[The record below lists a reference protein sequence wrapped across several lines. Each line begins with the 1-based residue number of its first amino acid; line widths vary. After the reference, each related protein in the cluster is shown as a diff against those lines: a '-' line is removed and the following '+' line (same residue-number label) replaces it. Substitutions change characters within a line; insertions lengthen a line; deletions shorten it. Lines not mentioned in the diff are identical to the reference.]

1 MKKRYTL
8 NGKNYNVDVNS
19 QAGIKWL
26 ENNPTAVLVGDVDEG
41 GKVTADP
48 SFIKK
53 QAEPPKKKTG
63 STESATEGPK
73 TQAQT
78 TGDTDLSSGDGS
90 LDLVEKAISRFE
102 SYTANEEQVKEA
114 ESKANAKL
122 EELNYLSTTNYK
134 QIAKDEEA
142 EEGFFE
148 GIGTTL
154 SAIATFQTE
163 STKRT
168 ADALEKRK
176 QAKKERRELY
186 SKAFDSLL
194 EEENKKR
201 SQEERI
207 LKTDEEGNLTE
218 EYNAWVN
225 ATRESGLADAK
236 AKAILQKQYEDEYF
250 DENIEKSIEERTEFY
265 NLARTDSQLEEEK
278 IAKQAIEQLNEESKK
293 IVKSQNALVE
303 GLATLGEKSKQY
315 EEFSLEL
322 NAIGKSI
329 EKITSK
335 EYTTEEEYN
344 KAQEEYNKLKAT
356 YDQKVKDYEASGGL
370 SFDQLNAER
379 ERYMSAYA
387 RIEERSV
394 DIIKNEE
401 DLKKYVDAV
410 GRNYNFFTNFYGA
423 IAQGAVSMAANYS
436 SFVSMVDD
444 MIDSA
449 ASNLPESIQ
458 GNAANAMRL
467 YAGPLSATLLANK
480 AAEGVIGEDTVEEV
494 EKALYG
500 YTESIS
506 NYLEAPPEFS
516 EISNL
521 QDAGEWYAHMV
532 ASQAAN
538 TAVTVSTGG
547 ASLFVLG
554 ATSAGA
560 KYHDLEE
567 EMKSYAELPDGHP
580 MKDFKY
586 SKAQQYTSAL
596 LSGTVEGLSEKISLG
611 QLNKVKGLVSS
622 NAVMKRGFN
631 NFLYRNFAT
640 TKGLYNNFYDPIE
653 EGASELAS
661 QFGSNVVDR
670 FVLGKENSLLEG
682 LDESFVSGLLM
693 SGTVFKAPAIGKN
706 IVKAFQSTDVT
717 AELERISADLLENSI
732 SLQNEEL
739 TDEVR
744 ADLEAEKTKLVNR
757 HSILM
762 QETIRGYENM
772 SKEDRN
778 LLIDLDVN
786 ITNLR
791 KANKNLEADASL
803 SQEEAE
809 RRINRNNEQI
819 SDFNNDKQIV
829 LSRAASEYNV
839 SKIQRSTAKAQ
850 KDLEAI
856 TGKPVKVVRAN
867 SENIEQAV
875 EEFKQNELQY
885 YDNEISKKQ
894 KQLDSASAKDKPII
908 ARELSTLKQDRL
920 DFESQVSGKDVFDA
934 DGFIASGTGTI
945 FINETKSVQT
955 GSTNVANHEF
965 LHAVLKNT
973 IADNPAA
980 AIVLGDA
987 VRSYLDALNPDIM
1000 SQSALAS
1007 RLRNYQDQPFSVR
1020 SEEMITLF
1028 ADALASGDIKI
1039 ETSTVGKLK
1048 NAVRDIVRSAGVNKG
1063 NIKLNTAKDVVDFI
1077 VNFQNSRNSIFGF
1090 RRRAAAKNITEGLDI
1105 SEEMLSKAGDII
1117 KADEKYRRSQG
1128 VLTKYGGKQP
1138 TIKKSLT
1145 NDVTNAVDELGNMGW
1160 DNDTWKE
1167 QGANYALGVMQSEK
1181 MLDRLIA
1188 SKLKVPMP
1196 PNETKEFIAKVY
1208 SELTSHVK
1216 NFRPDDNDSLFG
1228 WINSQ
1233 ISNKA
1238 GNVYNREYKATEES
1252 RGVDIDAKTSDGKDV
1267 VQIAADT
1274 DYEMARIDEI
1284 GLDEDA
1290 RDDYSRLRRDLGLN
1304 EEMMDKVKKTVM
1316 KVFGTKLPQVDSKK
1330 FKSTLE
1336 KAFRSELKKPIQ
1348 DMMGGR
1354 EDYDMFLV
1362 DHFAAV
1368 FRALPASTLVSMEKN
1383 VDPDK
1388 RIFTTSERITKPT
1401 EVDRLVSEGRL
1412 PKDVN
1417 RLSGPQL
1424 HTKKPMPDTRQ
1435 VLAYF
1440 RGKNMKE
1447 VLGYEVGA
1455 STLGTRKDKLA
1466 MEIGV
1471 ELAFDATSDVLK
1483 MEDVRERRKGIAEI
1497 QGYEILENDV
1507 AMVAKA
1513 IDRDPTIKFSFN
1525 MPGAASYTK
1534 FVASDDVNIFT
1545 TGMQAIF
1552 ERIDSNFELWDKDKV
1567 GPLLREEF
1575 ISSLPEKTIETA
1587 IKRVVEFANQW
1598 RKVGEILKSKNIESK
1613 VNVAPYVEKRL
1624 LSSQEIGDIGMF
1636 NVMGDAL
1643 QAEENARAEAEN
1655 RKPRDISS
1663 ISSLWNDDNV
1673 RDARAAIKIYY
1684 NELVSEYGEEV
1695 ANRKISLISQAFSNS
1710 STIGPKSRSIF
1721 EGKSDFIKVI
1731 GADNKKFE
1739 KNRRVINKQSAAG
1752 VLKDKNYDGRD
1763 KLAEESQEFMTDFV
1777 EFMVNKAK
1785 DPNSSITLASLAMIA
1800 SGVNGTTNGAMRT
1813 AAKVSYIADGYAN
1826 TDLSVANKILRYEH
1840 VIPVS
1845 FKFIELYNEVNNH
1858 GKVRDRSDFWG
1869 DYKVAIIPKSMD
1881 NALNKAGLRV
1891 SMPVQYGKGDEP
1903 LSRYY
1908 NSRTYRSGKLVAV
1921 TDIRTGEIIEYGKPF
1936 IKASDLWKAGNI
1948 AEATAVVE
1956 NQNTHLISFSKT
1968 AKPKGMSVFDFDET
1982 LIIHGENFIVA
1993 TRGDEEIKIS
2003 SGDWPLKGPQL
2014 AEEGW
2019 EFDFSDFVNV
2029 RGGEEGPLLQKMK
2042 NQIDKFGNK
2051 NVFVLTARPAES
2063 ALPIYEWLK
2072 SKGVRLPYDNI
2083 TGLGDGRGEAK
2094 AAWMLNKYH
2103 EGYNDMYFVDDAL
2116 PNVEAVQ
2123 KVIDDYDIKGKSVQA
2138 MIKFSKTAG
2147 LQFEQMLER
2156 NAGVKV
2162 ERVFSRV
2169 EARIEGKKKGRY
2181 QFFVPPSAED
2191 FKGLIYK
2198 FVGSGKQG
2206 DADLKWFE
2214 ENLFKP
2220 FSKGI
2225 RNIDSL
2231 RQAMSEDYA
2240 SLRSE
2245 FKDVTKRFKDEVPG
2259 TKLNVEQAIRVYL
2272 WASND
2277 IAIPGLDLKTK
2288 EAVMAYMKKDQ
2299 AAAAFAGIL
2308 GEVSRAKNGY
2318 VKPKDYWIAGNIGT
2332 DLMDQVQAARKLM
2345 LKEWRMKKKYV
2356 FSDSN
2361 LNKIEAIYG
2370 TNFRS
2375 ALDDILWRMEHGTN
2389 RPSGKDANVNKFL
2402 NWINGSVGAVMFFNM
2417 RSAVLQT
2424 MSAVNYINFEDNNI
2438 FKASAAFANQKQYWA
2453 DVVELFNSDTL
2464 KQRRAGLKI
2473 DVSASELASTFENSG
2488 NKISSVIAWFLEKG
2502 FKPTQIADSIAI
2514 ATGGA
2519 TFYRNRINTYIK
2531 KGDTPQEA
2539 QEKAFADFQEL
2550 TEENQQSSRPD
2561 LVSQQQASV
2570 LGRLILAWQN
2580 TPMQYTR
2587 LTKKA
2592 LSDLVN
2598 RRGDWKANVSKI
2610 LYYGFAQNVVFGA
2623 IQSGLMFMMFG
2634 GEEDEEEMDKKNIRV
2649 ANGVLDTL
2657 LRGTGV
2663 YGAAAATAKNVIMRW
2678 YEESQ
2683 KDFGKKDLSKVA
2695 VEMVNLSPP
2704 IGSKVRKVM
2713 NAIKTYDYSK
2723 DVMKKMDYSFNNPG
2737 WDVLANLVEATTNAP
2752 MARIVNKAKNVEL
2765 ALSAST
2771 EPWQK
2776 VALLL
2781 GWNKWDVG
2789 VEDVELEEARGSV
2802 KEDKAKA
2809 AQERREARKEQRK
2822 EEKAK
2827 EKEKEKEEKKEAGI
2841 KEVQCSHIKSDGS
2854 RCKVMVET
2862 DKDTALC
2869 QYHRNYDEKVGSD
2882 LNNNGVKEFQC
2893 TATTSSGKRCKNRT
2907 ENKNKRCY
2915 AHQ

>member
-26 ENNPTAVLVGDVDEG
+26 ENNPTAVLVGDVDES

-63 STESATEGPK
+63 STESATDGPK

-78 TGDTDLSSGDGS
+78 TGDTDLFSEDGS
-90 LDLVEKAISRFE
+90 LDLVEKAVSRFE
-102 SYTANEEQVKEA
+102 SYTANEGQVQEA

-148 GIGTTL
+148 GIGTDISAVLTL
-154 SAIATFQTE
+154 ETPSN
-163 STKRT
+163 KR
-168 ADALEKRK
+168 ASDALEKRK
-176 QAKKERRELY
+176 QARKERKELY

-225 ATRESGLADAK
+225 STIESGLDDAK

-250 DENIEKSIEERTEFY
+250 DENIEKSIEDRTEFY
-265 NLARTDSQLEEEK
+265 NLTRTESQLEEERV
-278 IAKQAIEQLNEESKK
+278 AEQAIEQLNEESKK
-293 IVKSQNALVE
+293 IVKSQKALVE
-303 GLATLGEKSKQY
+303 GLDALSEKSKQY
-315 EEFSLEL
+315 EEFGLEL
-322 NAIGKSI
+322 NAIGRSI

-335 EYTTEEEYN
+335 QYTTEEEYN
-344 KAQEEYNKLKAT
+344 KAQEEYDKLKAT
-356 YDQKVKDYEASGGL
+356 YDQKVQEYEASGGL

-379 ERYMSAYA
+379 EKYMSAYA

-410 GRNYNFFTNFYGA
+410 GRNYNLVTNIYGA
-423 IAQGAVSMAANYS
+423 VAQGTVSMTANYS

-449 ASNLPESIQ
+449 ASNLPEQIQ
-458 GNAANAMRL
+458 GKAANLMRL
-467 YAGPLSATLLANK
+467 YAGPLAPTLLANK
-480 AAEGVIGEDTVEEV
+480 AAEGVLGNDTVEEV

-516 EISNL
+516 EIKDLKSG
-521 QDAGEWYAHMV
+521 GEWYAHMV

-567 EMKSYAELPDGHP
+567 EMKSYAELPDNHP

-586 SKAQQYTSAL
+586 SKAQQYASAL
-596 LSGTVEGLSEKISLG
+596 FSGAVEGLSEKISLG

-622 NAVMKRGFN
+622 NTVMKRGFN

-640 TKGLYNNFYDPIE
+640 KKGLYNNFYDPIE

-670 FVLGKENSLLEG
+670 LVLGKGNSLLEG

-717 AELERISADLLENSI
+717 AELDRISA
-732 SLQNEEL
+732 SLQGKLSLLQNVEL
-739 TDEVR
+739 SDEVR
-744 ADLEAEKTKLVNR
+744 ADTQAEADKLAER
-757 HSILM
+757 HTILM
-762 QETIRGYENM
+762 LETVRGYENM
-772 SKEDRN
+772 SAEQRQA
-778 LLIDLDVN
+778 LIAID
-786 ITNLR
+786 IT
-791 KANKNLEADASL
+791 KAKRLKSNKNIESDISL
-803 SQEEAE
+803 KPEELKALKAE
-809 RRINRNNEQI
+809 NNEVISQLNLSKQQI
-819 SDFNNDKQIV
+819 
-829 LSRAASEYNV
+829 LAEAAGQYNL
-839 SKIQRSTAKAQ
+839 SKIQRSTAKLQ
-850 KDLEAI
+850 KDIEAV
-856 TGKPVKVVRAN
+856 TGKPAKVVRAN
-867 SENIEQAV
+867 SENIKEAI
-875 EEFKQNELQY
+875 EEFKKAEIEY
-885 YDNEISKKQ
+885 YDNEISKRERKLE
-894 KQLDSASAKDKPII
+894 KALEKDKPII
-908 ARELSTLKQDRL
+908 NRELAELKNKKSR
-920 DFESQVSGKDVFDA
+920 FEAENLNDALDA
-934 DGFIASGTGTI
+934 DGFIGGGSTI
-945 FINETKSVQT
+945 LINEDVSAST
-955 GSTNVANHEF
+955 GATNVANHEF

-973 IADNPAA
+973 LADNPAA
-980 AIVLGDA
+980 AVAMGDA
-987 VRSYLDALNPDIM
+987 IRNYLDALDPDLM
-1000 SQSALAS
+1000 EQSTMAA
-1007 RLRNYQDQPFSVR
+1007 RLKAYKEQPFEVR

-1028 ADALASGDIKI
+1028 LDAVATGDIKI
-1039 ETSTVGKLK
+1039 NTSSVGKLK
-1048 NAVRDIVRSAGVNKG
+1048 NALTDVLRSAGVNKK
-1063 NIKLNTAKDVVDFI
+1063 NIKLSNAQDVVDF
-1077 VNFQNSRNSIFGF
+1077 VLNFQDSRNSIFGF
-1090 RRRAAAKNITEGLDI
+1090 RRRATAKIAAQGIEI
-1105 SEEMLSKAGDII
+1105 SEDLKQRAILAKMEDVDARVLK
-1117 KADEKYRRSQG
+1117 KYN
-1128 VLTKYGGKQP
+1128 GKES
-1138 TIKKSLT
+1138 TVKKSST

-1167 QGANYALGVMQSEK
+1167 QGANYALGTMQSEQ

-1208 SELTSHVK
+1208 AELTSHVK

-1238 GNVYNREYKATEES
+1238 ANVYNREYKATEES

-1267 VQIAADT
+1267 IQIAADT

-1284 GLDEDA
+1284 GLDEVGK
-1290 RDDYSRLRRDLGLN
+1290 DDYSRLRRDLGLN

-1362 DHFAAV
+1362 DHFAAT

-1471 ELAFDATSDVLK
+1471 ELAFDATSDVIK

-1513 IDRDPTIKFSFN
+1513 IDRDPTIKFSTHLGS
-1525 MPGAASYTK
+1525 PSYTK
-1534 FVASDDVNIFT
+1534 FVQSDDIAVFT

-1552 ERIDSNFELWDKDKV
+1552 ERIDSSFELWDRDKV
-1567 GPLLREEF
+1567 SPLLREQF
-1575 ISSLPEKTIETA
+1575 KGFLPEKTIDTA
-1587 IKRVVEFANQW
+1587 IKRVVGFADQW
-1598 RKVGEILKSKNIESK
+1598 REVGEILKAKGIEST
-1613 VNVAPYVEKRL
+1613 VNVAPYVEERL

-1643 QAEENARAEAEN
+1643 QAEENARAKAEN
-1655 RKPRDISS
+1655 RKPRDINS
-1663 ISSLWNDDNV
+1663 ISGLWNDDNV
-1673 RDARAAIKIYY
+1673 RNARAAIKIYY
-1684 NELVSEYGEEV
+1684 DELVSEYGEEV

-1710 STIGPKSRSIF
+1710 SKIGPKSRSIF
-1721 EGKSDFIKVI
+1721 EGKSDFIEVI

-1739 KNRRVINKQSAAG
+1739 KDRRVINKQSAAG

-1763 KLAEESQEFMTDFV
+1763 KLAEESREFMTDFV

-1826 TDLSVANKILRYEH
+1826 TDPSVANEELRYEH

-1845 FKFIELYNEVNNH
+1845 FKFMELYNEVNDH
-1858 GKVRDRSDFWG
+1858 GKVRDRNEFWS

-1881 NALNKAGLRV
+1881 NALNKAGLRA
-1891 SMPVQYGKGDEP
+1891 SMPVQYEKGDNP

-1921 TDIRTGEIIEYGKPF
+1921 TDIRTGEIVEYGKPF
-1936 IKASDLWKAGNI
+1936 IKASDLSKAGNI

-1956 NQNTHLISFSKT
+1956 NQNIHLISFSKT

-2019 EFDFSDFVNV
+2019 GFDFSDFVNV

-2072 SKGVRLPYDNI
+2072 SKGIRLPYDNI

-2094 AAWMLNKYH
+2094 GAWMLNKYH

-2116 PNVEAVQ
+2116 PNVNAVQ

-2156 NAGVKV
+2156 NTGVKV
-2162 ERVFSRV
+2162 ERVFSKV
-2169 EARIEGKKKGRY
+2169 EARVEGKKKGRY

-2198 FVGSGKQG
+2198 FIGSGKQG

-2220 FSKGI
+2220 FSKGV

-2231 RQAMSEDYA
+2231 RQTMSEDYA

-2245 FKDVTKRFKDEVPG
+2245 FKDVTTRFKDEVPG

-2288 EAVMAYMKKDQ
+2288 EAVMAYMNTDQ
-2299 AAAAFAGIL
+2299 AAKAFAGVL

-2332 DLMDQVQAARKLM
+2332 DLMDQVQVARKVM

-2356 FSDSN
+2356 FSDTN

-2370 TNFRS
+2370 TNFRN
-2375 ALDDILWRMEHGTN
+2375 ALDDILWRMENGTN

-2424 MSAVNYINFEDNNI
+2424 MSAVNYINWEDNNL

-2531 KGDTPQEA
+2531 KGDTRQEA

-2634 GEEDEEEMDKKNIRV
+2634 GEEDEEETNKKNIRV

-2657 LRGTGV
+2657 LRGTGI
-2663 YGAAAATAKNVIMRW
+2663 YGAAAATVKNVIMRW

-2683 KDFGKKDLSKVA
+2683 KDFGKKDFSKVA

-2704 IGSKVRKVM
+2704 IGTKVRKVM
-2713 NAIKTYDYSK
+2713 NAIKTYDYNK

-2809 AQERREARKEQRK
+2809 AQGRREERKEQKK
-2822 EEKAK
+2822 EEKAQ
-2827 EKEKEKEEKKEAGI
+2827 EKEKEEEEKREAGI
-2841 KEVQCSHIKSDGS
+2841 KQVQCSQVKSDGS

-2869 QYHRNYDEKVGSD
+2869 QYHKSYDESTGSD
-2882 LNNNGVKEFQC
+2882 LNNDGVKEFQC

-2907 ENKNKRCY
+2907 ENKNKKCY